1 MTVGELIE
9 KLNNVENK
17 DAVVVIDMIDRLY
30 SCFDFYV
37 DSSNVYAY
45 LVNDHYL
52 E

>member
-9 KLNNVENK
+9 QLNDVKNK

-30 SCFDFYV
+30 SSFDFYV
-37 DSSNVYAY
+37 DSDNMHAY

>member
-9 KLNNVENK
+9 QLNNVKNK

-30 SCFDFYV
+30 SSFDFYV
-37 DSSNVYAY
+37 DSSNEFSY